1 MLFDSQYRDLKN
13 YLPWHRIQ
21 RMKDALRGIDAQKR
35 RIHTSEQVHA
45 DSHQI
50 VAHLEEMDCFK
61 QAQTIMVYYPMDN
74 EVDLRSLVKKYA
86 DQKTFL
92 LPCTSLRRRKIK
104 VRTYVKGA
112 PLKKGAFG
120 IPEPSTPIYKGKID
134 LIIVPGIAYDLECH
148 RLGRGGGCY
157 DRFLKNFKKSIKI
170 GVCYDFQLHDVIPH
184 NFFDKSM
191 DWVVTPSKTIE
202 K

>member
-50 VAHLEEMDCFK
+50 IEHLEEMDCFK

-74 EVDLRSLVKKYA
+74 EVDLRSLVKKYLNSKVIGGRIYTDREELERLLA
-86 DQKTFL
+86 DPEREC
-92 LPCTSLRRRKIK
+92 LPL
-104 VRTYVKGA
+104 
-112 PLKKGAFG
+112 
-120 IPEPSTPIYKGKID
+120 D
-134 LIIVPGIAYDLECH
+134 
-148 RLGRGGGCY
+148 
-157 DRFLKNFKKSIKI
+157 
-170 GVCYDFQLHDVIPH
+170 
-184 NFFDKSM
+184 
-191 DWVVTPSKTIE
+191 
-202 K
+202 